1 MTPQGYQRLDGHR
14 CERLTDDDP
23 AGEHISVEIIGE
35 YADNKRVRECYVMRY
50 YNDWRCVLTYYPDQ
64 GRACF
69 QHCSVLSRVFLEH
82 TSLIL
87 AFGVTPALR

>member
-14 CERLTDDDP
+14 CERLTDNDP

-50 YNDWRCVLTYYPDQ
+50 YYDWRCVLTYYPDNIQ
-64 GRACF
+64 DYYKALDIVRAMADAYKREMGYDR
-69 QHCSVLSRVFLEH
+69 QD
-82 TSLIL
+82 
-87 AFGVTPALR
+87 